1 MFRVRHVTGY
11 DYADPVEL
19 AAHVVHLRP
28 RTLPYQRVQSFT
40 LHAEPVPERVAE
52 RQDHFG
58 NPVAWLF
65 LSGVHQALRI
75 STDALVDVQARSVPD
90 PMATLPW
97 EQAAALAVASD
108 AAEFVFPSPRVP
120 ILAEARHWAAPS
132 FPPGRTVLDGSL
144 DLMHRIAREFRFQP
158 GATTVS
164 TTVAKVLELRAGVCQ
179 DFAHAMIA
187 GLRALGLPARYVSG
201 YLRTRPPPGQA
212 RLVGADQSHAWVGC
226 WLGPEHGWIDLDP
239 TNAMVVQDGHVVLGW
254 GRDYSDV
261 SPVRGVL
268 LGGGEHTLH
277 VSVDIEPVEHQA
289 RLGSRHETGLDL
301 AHSRWAGADIV
312 HDHGA

>member
-1 MFRVRHVTGY
+1 MILRVRHVTEYKY
-11 DYADPVEL
+11 DDPVEL
-19 AAHVVHLRP
+19 AAHMVHLRP
-28 RTLPYQRVQSFT
+28 RLLPFQDVQAFA
-40 LHAEPVPERVAE
+40 LHTNPAPERVAE
-52 RQDHFG
+52 QQDHFG

-75 STDALVDVQARSVPD
+75 STDASVAVRPRAVPD
-90 PMATLPW
+90 PAATQAW
-97 EQAAALAVASD
+97 EHVAKAARIFD
-108 AAEFVFPSPRVP
+108 AAEFAYASPRVP
-120 ILAEARHWAAPS
+120 VLADARAWAAPS
-132 FPPGRTVLDGSL
+132 FPPRRPVLAGLL
-144 DLMHRIAREFRFQP
+144 DLMHRLADDFRFDP
-158 GATTVS
+158 EVTTVS

-179 DFAHAMIA
+179 DFAHVMIA

-239 TNAMVVQDGHVVLGW
+239 TNALVVQDGHVVLGW

-268 LGGGEHTLH
+268 LGGGAHTLH
-277 VSVDIEPVEHQA
+277 VSVDIEPEDDAAAPQA
-289 RLGSRHETGLDL
+289 GLMT
-301 AHSRWAGADIV
+301 AR
-312 HDHGA
+312 